1 MRWLCFLLAS
11 PLLAQAK
18 PLRFDVAALSETRDS
33 FVFHLRGAERGWA
46 VWQYERRVDE
56 MGQTVVFT
64 AVSELQP
71 AEAESL
77 HITLNRLTGAPL
89 SSFHRI
95 EMFSPES
102 DTTLVE
108 HDLTMKRGTE
118 VQGRRRVGTR
128 SSGVRVIPV
137 SVVIPAATV
146 WSDYGLL
153 AAAVT
158 GAAPGDSLVGRAYSE
173 FGDTLTTLTLV
184 AEAAVTVTVPAG
196 TFEAVPLRGAG
207 YRLFVTRGP
216 GPRRVVKGESLD
228 HLFDFELAAS
238 GPVVRSAP

>member
-46 VWQYERRVDE
+46 VWQYERRADE

-71 AEAESL
+71 AESESL

-89 SSFHRI
+89 ASFHRI

-108 HDLTMKRGTE
+108 HDLDVKRGTE

-128 SSGVRVIPV
+128 SSGVRIIPV
-137 SVVIPAATV
+137 SVAIPAGTV

-173 FGDTLTTLTLV
+173 FGDTLTTLILV

-196 TFEAVPLRGAG
+196 TFDAVPLRGAG

-216 GPRRVVKGESLD
+216 APRRVVKGESLD

>member
-18 PLRFDVAALSETRDS
+18 PLRFDVAALPETRDS

-46 VWQYERRVDE
+46 VWQYARRADE
-56 MGQTVVFT
+56 TGQIVEFT

-77 HITLNRLTGAPL
+77 RVTIDRLTGAPL

-95 EMFSPES
+95 ELFSPES

-108 HDLTMKRGTE
+108 HDLDVKHGE
-118 VQGRRRVGTR
+118 VEGRRRVGTR
-128 SSGVRVIPV
+128 RGGVRIIPV
-137 SVVIPAATV
+137 SVRIPAGTV
-146 WSDYGLL
+146 WTDYGLL

-173 FGDTLTTLTLV
+173 FGDSLATLTLV
-184 AEAAVTVTVPAG
+184 AEAPVTVTVPAG
-196 TFEAVPLRGAG
+196 TFEAVPMRGAG
-207 YRLFVTRGP
+207 YRLFVTRGAT
-216 GPRRVVKGESLD
+216 RRVVRGESLD
-228 HLFDFELAAS
+228 HMFDFELAAS